1 MGQRELPHR
10 ADREPA
16 VKLFSSLPKGLRVPQ
31 WRALST
37 PAAPEITLPSAG
49 AAADPDG
56 PAGARNDSAFDATAA
71 APASIEPASES
82 RDAET
87 VLILVDIAPSSRA
100 WGLQRYVLGAWPL
113 RGIEGLRLVKVLGS
127 GHDGGFGLRPSG
139 TRQGLL
145 CLFDTSAQAAS
156 FLYRST
162 LADEYRAHARE
173 FFSVRLRAYSC
184 RGSWSGVSIPVVE
197 PSPEAGG
204 RGPIAAL
211 TRASIRPRSATQ
223 FWKMAPAT
231 QSGLEAA
238 HGCRL
243 AVGLGEAPL
252 LRQATFSLWESPT
265 DMDRYARAGPH
276 LAAIQTAHQQD
287 FFSESMFVRFVPRE
301 ADGTWKGRRYPQS
314 LAPQAGEPPLF
325 AQTDP
330 LRDTVDGRE
339 AAGRLPPGL
348 TRGPIPTGRS
358 AA

>member
-1 MGQRELPHR
+1 MN
-10 ADREPA
+10 
-16 VKLFSSLPKGLRVPQ
+16 LFSSLPKGLRVPEV
-31 WRALST
+31 RALV
-37 PAAPEITLPSAG
+37 ASAG
-49 AAADPDG
+49 SGSADTQAG
-56 PAGARNDSAFDATAA
+56 PSTDASSGSGARNDAAYDRAADA
-71 APASIEPASES
+71 PVSIGPASES

-87 VLILVDIAPSSRA
+87 VLILVDVAPTSRA

-162 LADEYRAHARE
+162 LADEYRANARE
-173 FFSVRLRAYSC
+173 FFSIRLRAYSC

-197 PSPEAGG
+197 ASPEALGTA
-204 RGPIAAL
+204 PIAAL

-231 QSGLEAA
+231 QTGLETAD
-238 HGCRL
+238 GCRL

-252 LRQATFSLWESPT
+252 LRQATFSLWQSAA

-287 FFSESMFVRFVPRE
+287 FFSESMFVRFVPKE

-314 LAPQAGEPPLF
+314 LHPQAGEPPLF
-325 AQTDP
+325 GRTDP
-330 LRDTVDGRE
+330 LMELHDAV
-339 AAGRLPPGL
+339 A
-348 TRGPIPTGRS
+348 
-358 AA
+358 